1 MNKNVGTRNRRSYR
15 RGYVD
20 IKSLTHLPGY
30 KLSDKNFFEMTG
42 AENFIANQTTLAKN
56 ISSQLQNIFKTH
68 IKQSGVEFQYFS
80 EDKFN
85 QSVTKIDNCQ
95 FSIFHLNIRSLNCNH
110 KSLQI
115 LLGSLNHSYNVI
127 CLSECWNKNLPFLTT
142 IFPDYNCKY
151 QEALSSNTG
160 GVAIFYKKGYKVE
173 KKMNEYDINPN
184 KDLTMDVDNLWMHI
198 ETDQHV
204 KILLG
209 VIYRHP
215 KGNISLFNEKLTTT
229 LEKIRNDK
237 AIETCFLAGDFNID
251 ISQYYTHYPTENF
264 LDILSSHSFLPTI
277 LMPTRITYRSATLID
292 NIYLFQRKNKSNQ
305 KIISGNIYS
314 DITDHL
320 PNFALLTYP
329 EKMPPKPRPLIR
341 VYNKKSISS
350 FTESLKQQNWDKVYQ
365 DDDPNR
371 SFEIFYNI
379 FKDLHDKH
387 FPLQQLSRKKSK
399 DKPWMTKE
407 LHQMRKTRDENR
419 KKVNEGKL
427 DMKTY
432 KEHKN
437 LTRKKIREAERQYYM
452 NIFDAKKN
460 GILNMWKI
468 IGKTLN
474 PNRDKSQ
481 NMINRLL
488 VNGKNITDDHQIAE
502 AMNNFFCTVGKDL
515 AEKLRKPKTS
525 FSDYLKKPQIKR
537 FTFAPFS
544 ETLVTEIVERLN
556 KHKSP
561 GPDGISNRILSL
573 SIEQIKKPLTH
584 LVNLS
589 MSKGVFPEKLK
600 LAQVIPLFKKGDSF
614 LCTNYRPISLLSCF
628 HKLFEKFMKMRLE
641 NYLDNNN
648 ILYQHQYGFRKTY
661 STNLALLEAV
671 DEIYS
676 KLNDG
681 FYGIGIYLDLQK
693 AFDTVNHD
701 ILLKK
706 LDYYGIRGTPLNW
719 FKSYL
724 LDRKQFTKVN
734 GVKSSSQTVECGVPQ
749 GSVLGPLLFLIYIND
764 ISKAFK
770 NAIPKLFADDT
781 NIFIFHKT
789 KDALFQI
796 ANTELDSLEN
806 WLLANK
812 LSLSIGI
819 DKETKFS
826 FFTPNK
832 NERKDDLPDLKLL
845 GHNLPLTDY
854 VKYLG
859 VLLDDSLTFKNHI
872 AKLCDK
878 LKQYT
883 GVFYLLRHNLP
894 KHCLRTLYFTFIF
907 NNLYYCAEV
916 YGNTTASYLQPLQI
930 AQNKALRALQFKDRY
945 FPINEMHKEFQ
956 ILKVNDVIEY
966 KLSKL
971 IHSLLKGTPR
981 LPEVLHKLI
990 IPTDT
995 IHTRNT
1001 RHKHQVYSKREKK
1014 PIGKRQLKCQPSQ
1027 TWNNY
1032 PEYIRSTET
1041 HGQFKTAF
1049 YEWKLESYTSSTL
1062 NFAPNMF

>member
-127 CLSECWNKNLPFLTT
+127 CLSECWNKNLSFLTT

-427 DMKTY
+427 DIKTY

-452 NIFDAKKN
+452 NIFDAKKMAF
-460 GILNMWKI
+460 LTC
-468 IGKTLN
+468 GK
-474 PNRDKSQ
+474 
-481 NMINRLL
+481 LL
-488 VNGKNITDDHQIAE
+488 
-502 AMNNFFCTVGKDL
+502 
-515 AEKLRKPKTS
+515 EKL
-525 FSDYLKKPQIKR
+525 
-537 FTFAPFS
+537 
-544 ETLVTEIVERLN
+544 
-556 KHKSP
+556 
-561 GPDGISNRILSL
+561 
-573 SIEQIKKPLTH
+573 
-584 LVNLS
+584 
-589 MSKGVFPEKLK
+589 
-600 LAQVIPLFKKGDSF
+600 
-614 LCTNYRPISLLSCF
+614 
-628 HKLFEKFMKMRLE
+628 
-641 NYLDNNN
+641 
-648 ILYQHQYGFRKTY
+648 
-661 STNLALLEAV
+661 
-671 DEIYS
+671 
-676 KLNDG
+676 
-681 FYGIGIYLDLQK
+681 
-693 AFDTVNHD
+693 
-701 ILLKK
+701 
-706 LDYYGIRGTPLNW
+706 
-719 FKSYL
+719 
-724 LDRKQFTKVN
+724 
-734 GVKSSSQTVECGVPQ
+734 
-749 GSVLGPLLFLIYIND
+749 
-764 ISKAFK
+764 
-770 NAIPKLFADDT
+770 
-781 NIFIFHKT
+781 
-789 KDALFQI
+789 
-796 ANTELDSLEN
+796 
-806 WLLANK
+806 
-812 LSLSIGI
+812 
-819 DKETKFS
+819 
-826 FFTPNK
+826 
-832 NERKDDLPDLKLL
+832 
-845 GHNLPLTDY
+845 
-854 VKYLG
+854 
-859 VLLDDSLTFKNHI
+859 
-872 AKLCDK
+872 
-878 LKQYT
+878 
-883 GVFYLLRHNLP
+883 
-894 KHCLRTLYFTFIF
+894 
-907 NNLYYCAEV
+907 
-916 YGNTTASYLQPLQI
+916 
-930 AQNKALRALQFKDRY
+930 
-945 FPINEMHKEFQ
+945 
-956 ILKVNDVIEY
+956 
-966 KLSKL
+966 
-971 IHSLLKGTPR
+971 
-981 LPEVLHKLI
+981 
-990 IPTDT
+990 
-995 IHTRNT
+995 
-1001 RHKHQVYSKREKK
+1001 
-1014 PIGKRQLKCQPSQ
+1014 
-1027 TWNNY
+1027 
-1032 PEYIRSTET
+1032 
-1041 HGQFKTAF
+1041 
-1049 YEWKLESYTSSTL
+1049 
-1062 NFAPNMF
+1062 